1 MNTQTISTKTL
12 REDFSQVIA
21 AMEMGQPL
29 TLLYRSRPLAEI
41 RPVAQVKRGLRSFTK
56 RQLKQWITDDT
67 LTAREQSQADA
78 IINDLP

>member
-41 RPVAQVKRGLRSFTK
+41 RPLAQAKRVLRSFSK
-56 RQLKQWITDDT
+56 QQLQQWISSDT
-67 LTAREQSQADA
+67 LTAREQSKVDA

>member
-41 RPVAQVKRGLRSFTK
+41 RPLTQTNRRLRSFTK
-56 RQLKQWITDDT
+56 QQLQQWISADT
-67 LTAREQSQADA
+67 LTAREQSHVDA

>member
-41 RPVAQVKRGLRSFTK
+41 RPLAQAKRRLRSFTK
-56 RQLKQWITDDT
+56 QQLKQWIATDM
-67 LTAREQSQADA
+67 LTAREQSHVDA